1 MKKLVLVIYA
11 LGGVVFGQQR
21 PQIPSSAPLKE
32 YSYPSD
38 GFAVKFPS
46 PTEPHTDSVHPD
58 FKVWTV
64 HLNQGATITVRL
76 KVDSQPCDA
85 ALEKLRS
92 MAKAQNETIKEL
104 SVSGR
109 PMWEE
114 QERSRGNTRLF
125 ERYVCGYGRYY
136 VITFVW
142 PANQSRPQL
151 GMQIMDSF
159 RLVK

>member
-1 MKKLVLVIYA
+1 MKRWVLVICA
-11 LGGVVFGQQR
+11 LGGVIFGQQR
-21 PQIPSSAPLKE
+21 HQTPSSVPLKE
-32 YSYPSD
+32 YSYASD
-38 GFAVKFPS
+38 GFAVKFPF

-64 HLNQGATITVRL
+64 HLNQGAAISIRL

-85 ALEKLRS
+85 ALEKLKDL
-92 MAKAQNETIKEL
+92 AKAQNETIKEF

-114 QERSRGNTRLF
+114 QERSRGSTRLF

-142 PANQSRPQL
+142 PADQSRPQL

>member
-1 MKKLVLVIYA
+1 MKNLVLVVCA

-21 PQIPSSAPLKE
+21 PQIPSPAPLKE
-32 YSYPSD
+32 FSYPSD

-46 PTEPHTDSVHPD
+46 HTEPHTDSVHTD
-58 FKVWTV
+58 FKVWSV
-64 HLNQGATITVRL
+64 HLNQGASISIRL

-85 ALEKLRS
+85 TLEKLKS
-92 MAKAQNETIKEL
+92 MAKAQNETITEL

-114 QERSRGNTRLF
+114 QERSRGNTRVF

-142 PANQSRPQL
+142 PTTQSRPQL

>member
-1 MKKLVLVIYA
+1 MTKLVLVIFA

-21 PQIPSSAPLKE
+21 QISSPATLKE

-58 FKVWTV
+58 FKVWTA
-64 HLNQGATITVRL
+64 HLNAGATITIRL
-76 KVDSQPCDA
+76 KVDSQPCDS
-85 ALEKLRS
+85 ALEKLKG

-142 PANQSRPQL
+142 PADQSRPQL

-159 RLVK
+159 RLVN

>member
-1 MKKLVLVIYA
+1 MKKLVLVICA
-11 LGGVVFGQQR
+11 LGGVVFGQQQ
-21 PQIPSSAPLKE
+21 PQIPSSSPLKE

-64 HLNQGATITVRL
+64 HLNQGGAITMRV
-76 KVDSQPCDA
+76 KVDSEPCDA
-85 ALEKLRS
+85 ALEKLKS

-104 SVSGR
+104 SVTGR

-114 QERSRGNTRLF
+114 QERSRGNTRLV

-142 PANQSRPQL
+142 PANHSRPQL
-151 GMQIMDSF
+151 GMQIIDSF
-159 RLVK
+159 RLLK

>member
-1 MKKLVLVIYA
+1 MKRLVLVICT
-11 LGGVVFGQQR
+11 LSGVIFGQQR
-21 PQIPSSAPLKE
+21 LKTPSSTPLKE

-38 GFAVKFPS
+38 GFAIKFPS

-64 HLNQGATITVRL
+64 HLNQNAAISIRL

-85 ALEKLRS
+85 AFEKLKS
-92 MAKAQNETIKEL
+92 MAKTQNETIKEL
-104 SVSGR
+104 SVSER

-114 QERSRGNTRLF
+114 QERSRGKTRLL